1 MVNQV
6 VATKLTEEEHTKL
19 LDTCKTERCS
29 PSSLILDAILKR
41 IESEPKKEDIGKMTV
56 AEVEKAMRET

>member
-6 VATKLTEEEHTKL
+6 VVTKLTEEEHTKL
-19 LDTCKTERCS
+19 LDTCKTEGCY

-41 IESEPKKEDIGKMTV
+41 IESEPKKKDIGKMTV